1 MWEIRKSLPLPTVR
15 DVKFIEVQ
23 REYREEREYKVQREY
38 KEEREYKVYVKAYIH
53 IEKVLTATYLL

>member
-15 DVKFIEVQ
+15 DVKFTE
-23 REYREEREYKVQREY
+23 VQREY